1 MGALISNN
9 ISFLLS
15 LFLCCRCGGALFLL
29 SLRGRFFVLSLRGGA
44 LFLLSLQGR
53 VFSRS
58 RCRGRAFL
66 SAVVV
71 GGRAFCCC
79 RCGSRGLLLQ
89 CRAVLHPL
97 NIIGTSSVVVMTE
110 YV

>member
-1 MGALISNN
+1 M
-9 ISFLLS
+9 
-15 LFLCCRCGGALFLL
+15 FLL

-71 GGRAFCCC
+71 GGARF
-79 RCGSRGLLLQ
+79 LLLSL
-89 CRAVLHPL
+89 RVPGALA
-97 NIIGTSSVVVMTE
+97 SV
-110 YV
+110 